1 MDELDALLAEL
12 ELTSQ
17 SLSEDDAKPKKV
29 CFLLERENK
38 DELASTAAQ
47 TTVIQN
53 KKLITPETK
62 KVADW
67 PFSLS
72 CNFQKPLQLSTD
84 WEEMSVQPALRSQH
98 NGEDADKIYSKVST
112 PQPLVSSSSSTSAA
126 QQLDDLLA
134 CLGTMQPKTS
144 DETEGP
150 VESSSGEQNTTDTLD
165 NMLQGLTQRL
175 QDLGAA
181 AVPKGNCASCHKPI
195 TGKVVTALGQ
205 TWHPEHFTCA
215 HCRKEMGGQPFFERD
230 SKAYCQD
237 DYHQLFSP
245 RCAYCTAPIQEKVL
259 TAMDQ
264 TWHPEHFF
272 CASCGKMFGNDGFHE
287 KDGKPYCQRD
297 YLTLFS
303 PKCKGCDLPVL
314 DRYLSALN
322 AVWHPECF
330 VCGDCLCSFSNGAF
344 FELDGK
350 PYCELHFH
358 HHQGTVCQGCGKP
371 IVGRCVSAMGNKFHP
386 EHFVCAF
393 CLTQLH
399 NGIFQEQND
408 KAYCNTCFNKLFV

>member
-1 MDELDALLAEL
+1 MQKTKKEHTTFTTYWLCSDALLAEL
-12 ELTSQ
+12 ELTSEI
-17 SLSEDDAKPKKV
+17 LSEGDTEPPKV
-29 CFLLERENK
+29 CYLLERDNK
-38 DELASTAAQ
+38 DKLDSAAAQ
-47 TTVIQN
+47 SSVLQHKN
-53 KKLITPETK
+53 LITPETK
-62 KVADW
+62 KV
-67 PFSLS
+67 
-72 CNFQKPLQLSTD
+72 
-84 WEEMSVQPALRSQH
+84 QPAVSIQYH
-98 NGEDADKIYSKVST
+98 GEDADSIYSKVPT

-134 CLGTMQPKTS
+134 GLGSVQSKPS
-144 DETEGP
+144 YGTEGP
-150 VESSSGEQNTTDTLD
+150 GEPSSGEQNAPDTLD
-165 NMLQGLTQRL
+165 SMLEGLTQGL
-175 QDLGAA
+175 QDLGVA

-195 TGKVVTALGQ
+195 AGKVVTALGQ

-215 HCRKEMGGQPFFERD
+215 HCKKEMGARPFFERD
-230 SKAYCQD
+230 SKAYCQE

-272 CASCGKMFGNDGFHE
+272 CAHCGKMFGNEGFHE
-287 KDGKPYCQRD
+287 KDGKPYCKRD

-303 PKCKGCDLPVL
+303 LKCKGCDRPVM
-314 DRYLSALN
+314 DQYLSALN

-330 VCGDCLCSFSNGAF
+330 VCGDCFCSFSNGAF
-344 FELDGK
+344 FELDGQ

-358 HHQGTVCQGCGKP
+358 HHQGTVCHGCGKP
-371 IVGRCVSAMGNKFHP
+371 IIGRCVSAMGHRFHP

-408 KAYCNTCFNKLFV
+408 KAYCNPCFNKLFF